1 VAVSRERPRRR
12 VERTG
17 GASDLGPRVLI
28 AIPAAAYAIFIV
40 SQGGA
45 IFAIGI
51 YLLGVV
57 ALGELYTLMG
67 RVRPAALAGF
77 LTVAA
82 MIAAAL
88 YGEPRQVLMVLA
100 AAFPVTFFLALLRP
114 RREHVSWA
122 IAATLFGALWI
133 GIAMV
138 HAVFLRETPHGD
150 GLVIDVL
157 VATFVGDSFAYFGG
171 RLYGRTQLAPRI
183 SPGKTV
189 EGLVAG
195 IVGGTLAFW
204 FAGLYQDWLTGP
216 HALVMGLVV
225 AIAAPI
231 GDLFESLIKRDLEVK
246 DTGRFF
252 GAHGGVLDRL
262 DAVFFTIVAAYY
274 AAVALGYG

>member
-1 VAVSRERPRRR
+1 MAVRERPRRQ

-17 GASDLGPRVLI
+17 GARDLGPRVLI
-28 AIPAAAYAIFIV
+28 AIPAIAYAIFIV
-40 SQGGA
+40 AQGGA
-45 IFAIGI
+45 VFAVGI
-51 YLLGVV
+51 YVLGVV

-77 LTVAA
+77 LTVGA

-88 YGEPRQVLMVLA
+88 YGEPRHVLMVLA

-122 IAATLFGALWI
+122 IAATMFGALWI

-138 HAVFLRETPHGD
+138 YAILLRETPHGD

-171 RLYGRTQLAPRI
+171 RLYGRTRIAPRI
-183 SPGKTV
+183 SPGKTL

-195 IVGGTLAFW
+195 IAGGTLAFW
-204 FAGLYQDWLTGP
+204 FAGLYQDWLTGVD
-216 HALVMGLVV
+216 ALLMGLVV

-262 DAVFFTIVAAYY
+262 DAVFFTIVAGYF
-274 AAVALGYG
+274 AALALGYV